1 MAGPTRRA
9 LDGVT
14 HLDKHLLVRC
24 TIHDNFVPGA
34 APCMP
39 QPVPALA
46 GASGHTPGAA
56 QVAAYLE
63 ERVNVGVNF
72 VLSAE
77 IDHCRKD
84 YKFGFGMTVG
94 E

>member
-1 MAGPTRRA
+1 MSAKCLSRYYTTA
-9 LDGVT
+9 SW
-14 HLDKHLLVRC
+14 LLVQLPCRNLC
-24 TIHDNFVPGA
+24 HPLQESKPKPGA
-34 APCMP
+34 P
-39 QPVPALA
+39 
-46 GASGHTPGAA
+46 